1 MLATRTEGR
10 ITVQLETSD
19 EREALIQILESDISF
34 QVRGVHG
41 QLELVRHKGTN
52 AFGAELVRRLRALR
66 PESDRS
72 TSRSKIIDRLN
83 KMSGTQLIRV
93 ERILSAL
100 ADEEGS

>member
-1 MLATRTEGR
+1 MIVTRIDER
-10 ITVQLETSD
+10 ITVQLATAE
-19 EREALIQILESDISF
+19 EREALIQILESDISHL
-34 QVRGVHG
+34 VRWGSG
-41 QLELVRHKGTN
+41 ELVRHKGTN

-66 PESDRS
+66 PEGDRS